1 MHSFDTGLINTSKW
15 EVTQCIIFIKKN
27 VKSNNNE
34 IHEWYHPQICL
45 SSRDRY
51 SVKQKYDFWNSV
63 RSRYL
68 LKLAKRPKTVVIM
81 RLETTRVF

>member
-34 IHEWYHPQICL
+34 IHE
-45 SSRDRY
+45 
-51 SVKQKYDFWNSV
+51 
-63 RSRYL
+63 
-68 LKLAKRPKTVVIM
+68 
-81 RLETTRVF
+81 